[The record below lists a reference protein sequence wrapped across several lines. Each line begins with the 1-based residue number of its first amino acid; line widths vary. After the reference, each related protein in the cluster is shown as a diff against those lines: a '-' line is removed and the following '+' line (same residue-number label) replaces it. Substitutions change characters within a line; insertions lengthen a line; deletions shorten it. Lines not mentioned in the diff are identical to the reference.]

1 MKPLASRLAAYKAR
15 DKAKVF
21 RSAFRQPGWRNGDG
35 GYAAYVTKEFGLG
48 GEGNR
53 RPDELN
59 TWYSHSGALSF
70 CREPKPAHKV
80 ITIRHTGWYAD
91 NDQQKLFVP
100 VVAQL
105 PGHENGERWIAGYED
120 QECRCYTFDLSC
132 TYEEARDAAHAADS
146 MAQHDAEESRE
157 FYAKDAA
164 ERDIW
169 LARAE
174 IHQINQEAL
183 KLLREAK
190 GKTFSPAVCSA
201 VKAAMHGFLAERQE
215 QFKIIAD
222 REHDYWSAVP
232 NC

>member
-1 MKPLASRLAAYKAR
+1 MKSLASRLAAYKAR
-15 DKAKVF
+15 DKAQVF

-35 GYAAYVTKEFGLG
+35 GYAAYATKEFGLG

-53 RPDELN
+53 HPEEPN
-59 TWYSHSGALSF
+59 TWYSHTNSPSF
-70 CREPKPAHKV
+70 CREPKEAHKV
-80 ITIRHTGWYAD
+80 VNLRHTGWYAD
-91 NDQQKLFVP
+91 NHQDMLYVG

-105 PGHENGERWIAGYED
+105 AGREHEERWIAGYED
-120 QECRCYTFDLSC
+120 KEGGRYTFDLSC
-132 TYEEARDAAHAADS
+132 IYDEASSAAHAADS
-146 MAQHDAEESRE
+146 MAEHDAEESRD
-157 FYAKDAA
+157 FYAQDQA
-164 ERDIW
+164 EQDIAE
-169 LARAE
+169 ARAE

-190 GKTFSPAVCSA
+190 GKNFTPAVCSA
-201 VKAAMHGFLAERQE
+201 VKAAMHGFLADRQA

>member
-1 MKPLASRLAAYKAR
+1 MKSLASRLAAYKAR
-15 DKAKVF
+15 DKAQVF

-53 RPDELN
+53 RLDEPN
-59 TWYSHSGALSF
+59 TWYSHSNNLSF
-70 CREPKPAHKV
+70 IRNLKEAHKV
-80 ITIRHTGWYAD
+80 INLRHTGWYAD
-91 NDQQKLFVP
+91 NHMDMLYVG

-105 PGHENGERWIAGYED
+105 AGHKGDERWLAGYED
-120 QECRCYTFDLSC
+120 KEAGNYTFDLSC
-132 TYEEARDAAHAADS
+132 TYDEASSAAYAADS
-146 MAQHDAEESRE
+146 MAEHDAEESRD

-164 ERDIW
+164 ERDIAE
-169 LARAE
+169 ARAE

-190 GKTFSPAVCSA
+190 GKTFTPAVCSA
-201 VKAAMHGFLAERQE
+201 VKAAMHGFLADRQA

>member
-15 DKAKVF
+15 DKEQVF

-35 GYAAYVTKEFGLG
+35 GYAAYATKEFGLG

-53 RPDELN
+53 RIDEPN
-59 TWYSHSGALSF
+59 TWYTHTNSPSF
-70 CREPKPAHKV
+70 CREPKEAHKV
-80 ITIRHTGWYAD
+80 VNLRHTGWYAD
-91 NDQQKLFVP
+91 NHRDMLYVG

-105 PGHENGERWIAGYED
+105 AGREHGERWIAGYED
-120 QECRCYTFDLSC
+120 KESDRYTFDLSC
-132 TYEEARDAAHAADS
+132 TYGEASSAAHAADS
-146 MAQHDAEESRE
+146 MAQHDAEESRD
-157 FYAKDAA
+157 FYAQDRA
-164 ERDIW
+164 EQDIAE
-169 LARAE
+169 ARAE

-190 GKTFSPAVCSA
+190 GKSFTPAVCSA
-201 VKAAMHGFLAERQE
+201 VKAAMHGFLADRQA